1 MSELAYIVNH
11 VITVTWLVLAG
22 VYVYYAVI
30 ADIVTV
36 ARGKKQQQD
45 AGQPKS

>member
-11 VITVTWLVLAG
+11 TITVAWLALAG

-30 ADIVTV
+30 ADIVAV
-36 ARGKKQQQD
+36 ARGKKKQQE
-45 AGQPKS
+45 AGRR